1 LKFMHGRFPPP
12 DAAEVKKQQLQ
23 RAAIM
28 GQLAGGVLHDFNNI
42 LTVITGTIEILAA
55 AVADRADL
63 AAIASLIDEAATRGA
78 QLTSQ
83 LLTFARG
90 QPLGPCEFDV
100 NAVIAEVSRLL
111 RSAFRG
117 RIEISLAVAH
127 DLPQAVADPGLLT
140 AAILSLAIPA
150 RDEMP
155 DGGTL
160 GFRTR
165 LVRAGQTSASDAAA
179 CRDFV
184 AIMMHARALGFA
196 GDYSHGILPETD
208 MVEDLVSGAGGCIII
223 NRSTDG
229 SEVEILLP
237 TA

>member
-1 LKFMHGRFPPP
+1 MHGRFPPP
-12 DAAEVKKQQLQ
+12 AEAELKKQQLQ

-63 AAIASLIDEAATRGA
+63 AAVANLIDEAATRGA
-78 QLTSQ
+78 QLTSR
-83 LLTFARG
+83 LLAFVRG
-90 QPLGPCEFDV
+90 QPSRPCAFDV
-100 NAVIAEVSRLL
+100 NAVVAETSRLL
-111 RSAFRG
+111 RSTFRCQ
-117 RIEISLAVAH
+117 IEISLALAD
-127 DLPQAVADPGLLT
+127 DLPQAMADPGQLM
-140 AAILSLAIPA
+140 AAILSLAILA

-160 GFRTR
+160 GLRTR
-165 LVRAGQTSASDAAA
+165 LLRAGQTSAPDAAA
-179 CRDFV
+179 CQDFV
-184 AIMMHARALGFA
+184 VITMDACASDVA
-196 GDYSHGILPETD
+196 GEYSHGIFPETD
-208 MVEDLVSGAGGCIII
+208 IMEDLVMESGGGIII

-229 SEVEILLP
+229 AQVEIVLP